1 MVSDFYRRA
10 GNRVLAYVRKPK
22 GRERKPAMTKS
33 EWAYARHR
41 EKAGMYSLVNNVLNL
56 VLSLAREEREEWL
69 AFDEFER
76 EMREMDWEREKEKEG
91 PEM

>member
-1 MVSDFYRRA
+1 MGLREAPREGRDVRA
-10 GNRVLAYVRKPK
+10 
-22 GRERKPAMTKS
+22 REQR
-33 EWAYARHR
+33 
-41 EKAGMYSLVNNVLNL
+41 LNL
-56 VLSLAREEREEWL
+56 VLSIAREEREQWL

>member
-1 MVSDFYRRA
+1 
-10 GNRVLAYVRKPK
+10 
-22 GRERKPAMTKS
+22 MTKS

-56 VLSLAREEREEWL
+56 VLSIAREEREEWL

>member
-1 MVSDFYRRA
+1 
-10 GNRVLAYVRKPK
+10 
-22 GRERKPAMTKS
+22 MTKS

-41 EKAGMYSLVNNVLNL
+41 EKAGMYALVDGVLNL
-56 VLSLAREEREEWL
+56 VLSIAREEREEWL

>member
-1 MVSDFYRRA
+1 
-10 GNRVLAYVRKPK
+10 
-22 GRERKPAMTKS
+22 
-33 EWAYARHR
+33 
-41 EKAGMYSLVNNVLNL
+41 MYSLVNNVLNL

-76 EMREMDWEREKEKEG
+76 EMREMDREREKEKEG

>member
-1 MVSDFYRRA
+1 
-10 GNRVLAYVRKPK
+10 
-22 GRERKPAMTKS
+22 
-33 EWAYARHR
+33 
-41 EKAGMYSLVNNVLNL
+41 MYSLVNNVLNL
-56 VLSLAREEREEWL
+56 VLSIAREEREEWL